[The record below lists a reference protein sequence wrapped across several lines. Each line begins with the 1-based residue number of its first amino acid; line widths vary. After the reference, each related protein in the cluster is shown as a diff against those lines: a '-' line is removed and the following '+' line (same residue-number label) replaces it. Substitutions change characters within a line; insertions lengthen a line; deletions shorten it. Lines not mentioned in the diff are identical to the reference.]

1 MRMLF
6 SLQIT
11 YSRFSCIKSEY
22 NYFPPAPEDM
32 DSSDT
37 ANKSQSIKKCVPQQT
52 CCTTLRSLIPNRAGK
67 KTPAVSA
74 TVHPLPRQFEHLATQ
89 LRPSCNSSA
98 RSNHTQISFG
108 LLASTEARRSG
119 CNHGWTYP
127 PKYHG
132 HYVYLYCIV
141 EICIGIKAKQKKKV
155 MKQRL
160 SRHFAQ
166 FFHLWPTVRCVY
178 LSFTLNTGN
187 IWSVNWL
194 LLVSCLPNINFSG
207 TVNTWKESSHE
218 LIIINCLNNNTD
230 PPPQIQCSHE
240 LPGCGHEPA
249 NELHKIV
256 VREASISSDSVQ
268 QIYSK

>member
-1 MRMLF
+1 MCPSTDLLHNF
-6 SLQIT
+6 EIINSEQSWEKTLQ
-11 YSRFSCIKSEY
+11 F
-22 NYFPPAPEDM
+22 
-32 DSSDT
+32 
-37 ANKSQSIKKCVPQQT
+37 Q
-52 CCTTLRSLIPNRAGK
+52 L
-67 KTPAVSA
+67 
-74 TVHPLPRQFEHLATQ
+74 HPLPRQFEHLATQ

-119 CNHGWTYP
+119 CNHGSTYP

-160 SRHFAQ
+160 SRHFVQ

-207 TVNTWKESSHE
+207 TVNTWKTEKNKTKQKKHFREHSHE
-218 LIIINCLNNNTD
+218 L
-230 PPPQIQCSHE
+230 H
-240 LPGCGHEPA
+240 
-249 NELHKIV
+249 
-256 VREASISSDSVQ
+256 
-268 QIYSK
+268 